1 MKDSWFNVRYKE
13 KFPSELYEPDVFL
26 LTELVAV
33 QGDVTSQSRHPG
45 YEARSELPEQ
55 NRRGEVEFDLL
66 QPLGAVPVQL
76 AGVRKVVVVQT
87 LPLVNIWGQS

>member
-13 KFPSELYEPDVFL
+13 KFPGEIYEPDVFL
-26 LTELVAV
+26 LTELVAI
-33 QGDVTSQSRHPG
+33 QGDVTSQSRHPINHTG
-45 YEARSELPEQ
+45 LQLPEQ

-76 AGVRKVVVVQT
+76 GGVWEVVVVQT